1 MKNEYQVPFENWIID
16 TKTLLDSYIVYEHTD
31 IKFFMCNP
39 TDYQTSFFCRN
50 KKWNIC
56 ILIRYQ

>member
-16 TKTLLDSYIVYEHTD
+16 TKPLLDSYIVYEHTD

-39 TDYQTSFFCRN
+39 TDYQTSFFWH
-50 KKWNIC
+50 KKKNEI
-56 ILIRYQ
+56 